1 MATIAGM
8 LWLMSVVLSARS
20 LGVLYVVVLFLFAT
34 TLPWIAIGFWNSLI
48 GFVLLRFTRSYAEAV
63 TPAAGKIEGN
73 ELVSAST
80 AILMCIRNE
89 VPDRVIRNLDLMMAD
104 LVTEGHGDR
113 FHVYVLSDTNLLDIA
128 ELEQAQLAALTER
141 WRGRLPLTYRRR
153 ALNTGFKAGN
163 IRDFCELWGGRYGLA
178 VILDGDSLMPASAIL
193 RLVRIMQA
201 DPKLGILQS
210 LVVARPSTSA
220 FARLFQFGMRMSMR
234 AYTIGTA
241 WWQGDCGP
249 YWGHNA
255 VVRLA
260 PFIAHCR
267 LPALHEGS
275 VLSHD
280 QIEGCFMRRA
290 GYEVRVLCE
299 EDLGWEENP
308 PTLVEF
314 LRRDLRWCQGNMQYW
329 MFLRW
334 PGLKIV
340 SRYHLVLAIL
350 MFLGAPAWAG
360 MIFIGTLI
368 TALAAEP
375 SGIVHAN
382 IGVPLFALGL
392 LMWFMP
398 ILTTALDI
406 VLRSDQRLAFGG
418 ITIFSTSLAA
428 AIVFCILLEPIRWI
442 SDTIFMT
449 GLLFGRHHVGW
460 GGQLRDDHSVPIA
473 VAAQKLW
480 PHTLIGLAVL
490 GTLLAT

>member
-1 MATIAGM
+1 
-8 LWLMSVVLSARS
+8 
-20 LGVLYVVVLFLFAT
+20 
-34 TLPWIAIGFWNSLI
+34 
-48 GFVLLRFTRSYAEAV
+48 
-63 TPAAGKIEGN
+63 
-73 ELVSAST
+73 
-80 AILMCIRNE
+80 
-89 VPDRVIRNLDLMMAD
+89 
-104 LVTEGHGDR
+104 
-113 FHVYVLSDTNLLDIA
+113 
-128 ELEQAQLAALTER
+128 
-141 WRGRLPLTYRRR
+141 
-153 ALNTGFKAGN
+153 
-163 IRDFCELWGGRYGLA
+163 
-178 VILDGDSLMPASAIL
+178 
-193 RLVRIMQA
+193 
-201 DPKLGILQS
+201 
-210 LVVARPSTSA
+210 
-220 FARLFQFGMRMSMR
+220 
-234 AYTIGTA
+234 
-241 WWQGDCGP
+241 
-249 YWGHNA
+249 
-255 VVRLA
+255 
-260 PFIAHCR
+260 
-267 LPALHEGS
+267 
-275 VLSHD
+275 
-280 QIEGCFMRRA
+280 
-290 GYEVRVLCE
+290 
-299 EDLGWEENP
+299 
-308 PTLVEF
+308 
-314 LRRDLRWCQGNMQYW
+314 MQYW

-490 GTLLAT
+490 GTLLATYPPALPYAAVMAAGPALSIPLAVLTASPPVGRALARWGVGRLPEETNPPAMLNERPTGTTPPGPPTAHQA